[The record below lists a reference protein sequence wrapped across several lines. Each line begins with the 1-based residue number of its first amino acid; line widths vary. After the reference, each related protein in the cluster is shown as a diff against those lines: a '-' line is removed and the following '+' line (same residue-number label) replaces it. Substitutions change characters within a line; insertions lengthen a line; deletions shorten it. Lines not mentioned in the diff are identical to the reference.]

1 LKYTA
6 RVVHNSQEKL
16 IHFKN
21 HFLFNLKLGRYSMD
35 RRILLV
41 PIFMLLFM
49 EIGFGLTKY
58 GDAEV
63 KKGKLAIV
71 RDGTVTLYDKN
82 SGDIP
87 VLKND
92 VLRVGKKSFVILNTI
107 EETTIK
113 MGANAVFQIRPWKQ
127 RNKTG
132 YLRMLYGKIV
142 FQTRKLLKK
151 KRKFKI
157 KTATATIGVKG
168 TDAEVELTANS
179 NLQILSLEGKPY
191 IQSRVG
197 LGVVVLEK
205 EVAFSIAGKEV
216 TIPIRIAKLVSSPG
230 ETGGLDKVPAGA
242 PGGVNLNNPE
252 ILLVAG
258 FGQIDVDNSKKELV
272 NADEDFDPKSVNKP
286 VDPKTDELDQ
296 EVENDIN
303 TNNDNIKNEPL
314 NPTIPPSLPSDPPP
328 DPQVAPDID
337 DVVDNAVQRSLIRV
351 GRMKPIF

>member
-1 LKYTA
+1 
-6 RVVHNSQEKL
+6 
-16 IHFKN
+16 
-21 HFLFNLKLGRYSMD
+21 LFNLKLGRYSMD
-35 RRILLV
+35 KRILLV

-63 KKGKLAIV
+63 KKGKLVIV
-71 RDGTVTLYDKN
+71 RNGTVTLYDKN

-87 VLKND
+87 VLKDD

-151 KRKFKI
+151 KRKFKF

-179 NLQILSLEGKPY
+179 NLQVLSLEGEPFL
-191 IQSRVG
+191 QSRVG
-197 LGVVVLEK
+197 PGVVIPVTM
-205 EVAFSIAGKEV
+205 VSFSIGGKEV
-216 TIPIRIAKLVSSPG
+216 TIPIVIAKLVTSPA
-230 ETGGLDKVPAGA
+230 ETGGLDKVSPGA
-242 PGGVNLNNPE
+242 PGGVELNNPE
-252 ILLVAG
+252 LPLIVG
-258 FGQIDVDNSKKELV
+258 FSQSELDESQQELV
-272 NADEDFDPKSVNKP
+272 DANEDFDPQTIEQP
-286 VDPKTDELDQ
+286 VDPDVEDTDQ
-296 EVENDIN
+296 EFDDDLNESKDIEGEELGP
-303 TNNDNIKNEPL
+303 TIVQNNDQDEPETTQI
-314 NPTIPPSLPSDPPP
+314 PTP
-328 DPQVAPDID
+328 VID
-337 DVVDNAVQRSLIRV
+337 DVVDNAVQRSLIRT